1 MGLSGGAIAGIVIGA
16 CAVAAAGIVVML
28 WAFPTG
34 GKRDGANGSKS
45 RKDVESN
52 KSEEGA
58 GEKSLK
64 KKASSKIQRMLSVS
78 DGHDHFFSNLIP
90 SFIRRDKH

>member
-16 CAVAAAGIVVML
+16 CAVLVAGIVVMF

-34 GKRDGANGSKS
+34 GKRDGSKS

-52 KSEEGA
+52 KPEEGA

-90 SFIRRDKH
+90 SFIRRDKN